1 MRYLIL
7 LLPFILAACQPL
19 SSYPLD
25 SPWYQPPAGSELV
38 LNQPI
43 EIPPNA
49 ATVRFQ
55 FGKIVSGPQDFE
67 PNCVFELTTVR
78 ETPQRV
84 EPQVFVVTRVRSG
97 SSIYRA
103 SLPRPA
109 GLMKAGLVFEGSPP
123 PRYYYQTEMFLRSER
138 QPNVLMM
145 TCQHAWQSP
154 PSRFEFQR
162 PPTVAEMRQAMGEY
176 FTLRLPGIE
185 PGRI

>member
-1 MRYLIL
+1 MRHWFVLIL
-7 LLPFILAACQPL
+7 SLAAAACQPL
-19 SSYPLD
+19 SSYPVD

-55 FGKIVSGPQDFE
+55 FGKIVRGLQDFE

-84 EPQVFVVTRVRSG
+84 EPDVFVVTKVRSG

-103 SLPRPA
+103 ALPQPS
-109 GLMKAGLVFEGSPP
+109 GLMTVGLTFEGDTPT
-123 PRYYYQTEMFLRSER
+123 RWYYQTEMFLRSER

-145 TCQHAWQSP
+145 TCQHAWQSG
-154 PSRFEFQR
+154 PSRFEYQR
-162 PPTVAEMRQAMGEY
+162 PPTVAEMRQAMGDY
-176 FTLRLPGIE
+176 FTLKLPGI
-185 PGRI
+185 

>member
-1 MRYLIL
+1 MRFWLVL
-7 LLPFILAACQPL
+7 VLSLAAAACQPL
-19 SSYPLD
+19 SSYPVD

-38 LNQPI
+38 LNQPV
-43 EIPPNA
+43 EISPNA

-55 FGKIVSGPQDFE
+55 FGKIVSGVQDFE

-84 EPQVFVVTRVRSG
+84 EPDVFVVTKVRSG
-97 SSIYRA
+97 SSIFRA
-103 SLPRPA
+103 ERPQPPGLP
-109 GLMKAGLVFEGSPP
+109 GLMKAGLSFEGSSPT
-123 PRYYYQTEMFLRSER
+123 RYYYQTEMFLRSER

-162 PPTVAEMRQAMGEY
+162 PPTVAEMRQAMGDY
-176 FTLRLPGIE
+176 FTLKLPGI
-185 PGRI
+185 